1 SGGSGRPGDQRGG
14 VAFPGGRPGDHR
26 QVRGN
31 GDPSG
36 RGDLHH
42 PPAAG
47 RAGQGQGLITRPH
60 RGAGV
65 GGPAGK
71 LARGDPKGG
80 PKGGATVERHV
91 AGGWAGAAG
100 EPASRPESHLAVR
113 GLVKT
118 FGATQVLH
126 GVTFQVARGE
136 IVAILGPNGAG
147 KTTTLKTIAGLLRPT
162 AGQVWVAGRP
172 HTHPEARRALAL
184 VPEVPAVYE
193 LLTTWEHLEFI
204 ARAFALDGWQP
215 EAEALLRRYHLWEK
229 RDALVGLDPAAQRD
243 LKDTLRALRDQGA
256 AILVSTHMLETAER
270 LCDRALVLHRGRV
283 IAEGGLDALRAQFRL
298 AGDASLEDIFLE
310 ATG

>member
-1 SGGSGRPGDQRGG
+1 M
-14 VAFPGGRPGDHR
+14 
-26 QVRGN
+26 
-31 GDPSG
+31 
-36 RGDLHH
+36 
-42 PPAAG
+42 
-47 RAGQGQGLITRPH
+47 
-60 RGAGV
+60 
-65 GGPAGK
+65 
-71 LARGDPKGG
+71 
-80 PKGGATVERHV
+80 ERHV

-229 RDALVGLDPAAQRD
+229 RDALAATLSKGQRQKLLICGALLHQPEVFLFDEPLVGLDPAAQRD
-243 LKDTLRALRDQGA
+243 LKDALRALRDQGA

-310 ATG
+310 ATGGGLEGG